1 MSDTDDLSDG
11 EMLRLQSF
19 TAPDPQTRFNI
30 DCNRVFL
37 DGSRQFEDFETSM
50 DALKSAGVT
59 GPDVLSQV
67 LDVDNPAKLLHT
79 LAQDMDLAKQVAA
92 LPPVKR
98 AAAIAA
104 IDRGDPIP
112 NTKSQPAWRA
122 PPSQRTEDSLSDSEW
137 ARANAAG
144 KIRRGRDR

>member
-1 MSDTDDLSDG
+1 MSDNDDISEG
-11 EMLRLQSF
+11 EILRLQSV
-19 TAPDPQTRFNI
+19 TAPDPQARFNI

-37 DGSRQFEDFETSM
+37 DGSRQFADFESSM
-50 DALKSAGVT
+50 DALKGAGVT
-59 GPDVLSQV
+59 VHDVLSQV

-98 AAAIAA
+98 ASAIAA

-112 NTKSQPAWRA
+112 NTKAQPAWRV

-137 ARANAAG
+137 AAANRAG
-144 KIRRGRDR
+144 KLPRGRNR